1 MLGVIAA
8 QSLGKEGQRRGLVA
22 VWVGHGANMNQ
33 DPTSSASHDN
43 GFQYMSLLSVLPIQ
57 VRVVHVC
64 HDDERFTQLWN
75 QVVAVIEPQQAVRF
89 QSHFGSLSA
98 CLQSLR
104 RFGIPQEILPLDAQG
119 NLDVSDFRESL
130 IRYGIQMGD
139 GRKDRKG
146 SEFPVRTLPI
156 QFPLDNDI
164 LLGKG
169 KRSDKFRGNRL
180 FRKAIAENSDA
191 YNSSSDRLVKLA
203 TVQLIYFR
211 LLQSGCRFLAP
222 VQRDGIADPCEWMV
236 IPEEDAFEKIAMG
249 IRNFRRK
256 GSSSGR

>member
-1 MLGVIAA
+1 M
-8 QSLGKEGQRRGLVA
+8 
-22 VWVGHGANMNQ
+22 
-33 DPTSSASHDN
+33 
-43 GFQYMSLLSVLPIQ
+43 
-57 VRVVHVC
+57 
-64 HDDERFTQLWN
+64 
-75 QVVAVIEPQQAVRF
+75 VAVIEPQQAVRF

-130 IRYGIQMGD
+130 LRYGAQLDD
-139 GRKDRKG
+139 GRNDRKG
-146 SEFPVRTLPI
+146 MEFPVRTVAIRFPI
-156 QFPLDNDI
+156 DNDI

-169 KRSDKFRGNRL
+169 KRSDKFRGNHL
-180 FRKAIAENSDA
+180 FRKAIAENCDA

-222 VQRDGIADPCEWMV
+222 VQRDGISDPDEWVV

-249 IRNFRRK
+249 IRNYRRK